1 LHRASQLAKL
11 LREEQ
16 HQRNPDEQGNDTGG
30 GSPAPQ
36 ARTRLRRFDRRLNG
50 PPLVTTRRG
59 TGLHDIWEPG
69 HERLR
74 IEPERFRV
82 CPDEAAHE
90 WKWREQVQPLLF
102 QGRQMRGANF
112 GPAFQIGE

>member
-1 LHRASQLAKL
+1 MHRSSQLAKL

-16 HQRNPDEQGNDTGG
+16 HQRDPDQQGNDTGRG
-30 GSPAPQ
+30 GPAPQ
-36 ARTRLRRFDRRLNG
+36 ARTRLRRFDRRLNR

-59 TGLHDIWEPG
+59 TGRYDIWEPG
-69 HERLR
+69 HEWLR
-74 IEPERFRV
+74 IEPECFRV

-90 WKWREQVQPLLF
+90 WKRREQVQALLF
-102 QGRQMRGANF
+102 EGRQMRGANL